1 MRKNQ
6 VADGCVLLNN
16 KPIYQRL
23 VLDQGYWPESLIT
36 TPSADAIKTDI
47 EWTLKLGYNGARKHQ
62 KLEDPW
68 YYYWADKLGLL
79 VWEEVPSAY
88 EFTEEAIINTIETLT
103 GGIERDFNHPSI
115 ITWVPVNESWSMDRL
130 YSNKQMQACA
140 NMPYYQVKALDGSR
154 IVSTN
159 DGWEFVQSDIFG
171 LHDYAATG
179 DVLAKHFASR
189 EEITKHSCVHRMVY
203 CDGKEWTGNEA
214 FLLTEYGGIAFEDK
228 SSSSWGYHGKVSDEE
243 AFFERYQSLTNAAHA
258 IPYCQGYVYTQL
270 TDVEQE
276 QSGILSPDHKS
287 KVDVERFRSLT
298 LNPEGRYQ

>member
-1 MRKNQ
+1 MWTMPCYRPK
-6 VADGCVLLNN
+6 
-16 KPIYQRL
+16 
-23 VLDQGYWPESLIT
+23 QG
-36 TPSADAIKTDI
+36 AFHD
-47 EWTLKLGYNGARKHQ
+47 
-62 KLEDPW
+62 
-68 YYYWADKLGLL
+68 
-79 VWEEVPSAY
+79 
-88 EFTEEAIINTIETLT
+88 TIETLT

-189 EEITKHSCVHRMVY
+189 EEITKHSCVRRMVY

-214 FLLTEYGGIAFEDK
+214 FLLTEYGDIAFEDK

-270 TDVEQE
+270 TDVEQG
-276 QSGILSPDHKS
+276 QNGILSPDRKS